1 MDRERTVWL
10 AMAMVGCAL
19 AVLAVTLSF
28 VGILGGG
35 AVFLL
40 GEGPSSNRMLGGLL
54 VVIGGVVLLP
64 ITVTMWV
71 SLVRLL
77 KGPPRGA
84 RTMITCLSTFGSFLL
99 MVFGPVT
106 LRSGNLAGPVIVAL
120 LGFGSLGVAALLAYA
135 VAQAPADAR

>member
-40 GEGPSSNRMLGGLL
+40 GEGPSSNRMLGGVL
-54 VVIGGVVLLP
+54 VAIGGVVLLP

-135 VAQAPADAR
+135 VAPAPADAR